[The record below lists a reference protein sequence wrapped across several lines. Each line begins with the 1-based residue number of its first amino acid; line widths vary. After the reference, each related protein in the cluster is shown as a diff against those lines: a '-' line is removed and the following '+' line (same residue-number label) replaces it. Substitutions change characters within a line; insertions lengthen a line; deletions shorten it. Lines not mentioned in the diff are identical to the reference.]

1 LFFALDGTVYLLARN
16 LALFRDPVRQHHYGF
31 PREKV
36 ENAVVD
42 SLTARLEFIDAV
54 PKVIGFGSPEFVAEL
69 SQSDSRG
76 ALQLNL
82 LGQRIEPSEER
93 KRSVF
98 VARIRV
104 FRLISGNAS

>member
-1 LFFALDGTVYLLARN
+1 MARSISWLGTSRSFVIPCDNTTTA
-16 LALFRDPVRQHHYGF
+16 F
-31 PREKV
+31 PAKK
-36 ENAVVD
+36 NAVVD

-104 FRLISGNAS
+104 FRLISGKAS